1 MFQGQL
7 FEDEYA
13 LPVEDYFRAPMPARE
28 EWIFK
33 PAFAFEKWVTYVA
46 SPDGDRQYSQVSV
59 RQFKAMFGAFW
70 HYLLGTSAKHNV
82 LTIGQDGI
90 AEFLDGLEGRE
101 SAGPGRDREQPDPA
115 RPELVGIVGVAK
127 PIRAK
132 VTTKVRYVRL
142 LDDLMQDLVLAN
154 YRVNNPM
161 RQAARVVKGK
171 ANETE
176 VVFMNEGDDKL
187 LQQYLLEAYD
197 LSSWER
203 RRQQAMLLFVLGSG
217 VNVAQA
223 TSAMLDD
230 FVFNDVFPSFDVV
243 KEREQDGERVAVH
256 RVPISKFCVPVVRA
270 WIEERRA
277 FLDSDLCEH
286 SRGCLLAFPRDEQGE
301 ELSAAVVWMHT
312 QECLEHIGFKGKE
325 MGPRVLRNTFIR
337 RQLLAGI
344 PDEAIM
350 QMCGLKTDKTLQ
362 RIRARTPARHTQA
375 A

>member
-7 FEDEYA
+7 FQEDA

-46 SPDGDRQYSQVSV
+46 TPDGDRPYSQVSV

-70 HYLLGTSAKHNV
+70 NYLLGTAAKHNV
-82 LTIGQDGI
+82 LTIGQDGV

-101 SAGPGRDREQPDPA
+101 PAHVGRMRKRGGGDRDE
-115 RPELVGIVGVAK
+115 PEETMGTGKRIT
-127 PIRAK
+127 AK

-142 LDDLMQDLVLAN
+142 LDELMQDLVLAQ
-154 YRVNNPM
+154 YRLNNPM
-161 RQAARVVKGK
+161 RAAARVVKGS
-171 ANETE
+171 NVETE
-176 VVFMNEGDDKL
+176 VVFMNEDDDKQ
-187 LQQYLLEAYD
+187 LQKYLLESYD

-203 RRQQAMLLFVLGSG
+203 RRQQAMLLFIVGSG

-230 FVFNDVFPSFDVV
+230 FVFNDIIPAFDVV
-243 KEREQDGERVAVH
+243 KERDADGERVPAY
-256 RVPISKFCVPVVRA
+256 RVPISKFCVPIVRA

-277 FLDSDLCEH
+277 FLDSPVCDH
-286 SRGCLLAFPRDEQGE
+286 SPGCSLAFPREEQGE
-301 ELSAAVVWMHT
+301 ELSSAIVYIHT
-312 QECLEHIGFKGKE
+312 QECLEYIGFTGKE

-337 RQLLAGI
+337 RQLLAGL

-350 QMCGLKTDKTLQ
+350 AMCGLKTDKTLQ
-362 RIRARTPARHTQA
+362 KIRARTPARQTQA